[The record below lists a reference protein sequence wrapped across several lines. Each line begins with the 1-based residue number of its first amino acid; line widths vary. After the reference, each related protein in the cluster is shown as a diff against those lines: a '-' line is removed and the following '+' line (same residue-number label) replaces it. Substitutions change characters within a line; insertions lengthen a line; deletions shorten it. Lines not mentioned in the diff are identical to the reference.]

1 MLSRRMERLN
11 DAIRDEMANLL
22 MHETR
27 DPQFDQL
34 ISVTSVETVPDLSRS
49 RVFVSVLADEDEASV
64 TVAKLQ
70 RAASFFRRE
79 LAARLNLR
87 KTPEIEFR
95 LDRSIAEGAKINQL
109 LRELEA

>member
-11 DAIRDEMANLL
+11 DAIRDELADLF
-22 MHETR
+22 MHDVR
-27 DPQFDQL
+27 DPKFQQL
-34 ISVTSVETVPDLSRS
+34 ISVTSVETAPDLSRS
-49 RVFVSVLADEDEASV
+49 RVFVSVLADENEANN
-64 TVAKLQ
+64 TVVKLQ
-70 RAASFFRRE
+70 KATSFFRRE

-109 LRELEA
+109 LRGLEA

>member
-11 DAIRDEMANLL
+11 DAIRDEMAELL

-27 DPQFDQL
+27 DPRFAQL
-34 ISVTSVETVPDLSRS
+34 ISVTSVETAPDLSRS
-49 RVFVSVLADEDEASV
+49 RVFVSILADEGEAND
-64 TVAKLQ
+64 TVARLQ

-109 LRELEA
+109 LKELEA